1 VSALDAKAPAV
12 GRGARARTLARSTT
26 AWAQAGTLA
35 GALVAAGCDSGAASG
50 GAHAGA
56 GVSGREDSGVSLR
69 IVAFDPTVLGR
80 LGIRVEAAGI
90 SAPAHTVRVS
100 GTLEYD
106 LDHYAEVGALLEGR
120 VASVKARVGDHVSKG
135 QLLATLVVPS
145 IAEAQA
151 GYLTARAAA
160 VAARKNRDREAD
172 LLGNQLTTAREAELA
187 SSDAAKAQA
196 DMGAAEGKLRALRVA
211 DPDSDTNIAGAGAY
225 KLSAPIDGVVVD
237 RDAVLGGFLE
247 PNKTAFVVADLS
259 ELRASLEI
267 FEGDLPY
274 VLPGAEV
281 RITVD
286 AVPGKVYQGHVALL
300 DPQVGGATRSVRARV
315 AVPNP
320 DGDLR
325 PGFFVRAA
333 IALPPDLLAS
343 RLLVPAEAIQPL
355 GGEDVVFVER
365 MPGSYEVRPIRLTKR
380 TGDGPRS
387 QASDVA
393 DVAEGLARGE
403 NIVVEG
409 AFLLRGEVTRQ

>member
-1 VSALDAKAPAV
+1 MTRS
-12 GRGARARTLARSTT
+12 GAAARLVRTLAC
-26 AWAQAGTLA
+26 
-35 GALVAAGCDSGAASG
+35 ALLAAGCKSGVASGAASDNTP
-50 GAHAGA
+50 
-56 GVSGREDSGVSLR
+56 VSGRGDAGASLR
-69 IVAFDPTVLGR
+69 IVAFDPTILGR
-80 LGIRVEAAGI
+80 LGIRVEAAGT
-90 SAPAHTVRVS
+90 SGPAHTVRVS

-106 LDHYAEVGALLEGR
+106 LDRYAEVGALLEGR
-120 VASVKARVGDHVSKG
+120 VASVAARVGDRVNKG
-135 QLLATLVVPS
+135 QVLATLVVPS

-160 VAARKNRDREAD
+160 VAARKNRDREVD

-196 DMGAAEGKLRALRVA
+196 DMAAAEGKLRALRV
-211 DPDSDTNIAGAGAY
+211 DVPDNDAKIGGAGAY
-225 KLSAPIDGVVVD
+225 KLTAPIDGVVVD

-274 VLPGAEV
+274 VQPGAEV

-286 AVPGKVYQGHVALL
+286 ALSGKIVRGHVALL
-300 DPQVGGATRSVRARV
+300 DPQVGGATRSVHARV

-365 MPGSYEVRPIRLTKR
+365 TPGSYEVRPVLLMKR
-380 TGDGPRS
+380 NGDGPRPP
-387 QASDVA
+387 ASDVA
-393 DVAEGLARGE
+393 EVEEGLSRGE
-403 NIVVEG
+403 NIVVQG

>member
-1 VSALDAKAPAV
+1 MSRLAIVRMLTIIVFCALF
-12 GRGARARTLARSTT
+12 S
-26 AWAQAGTLA
+26 
-35 GALVAAGCDSGAASG
+35 AGCDGGIASGAAHEDPSRRD
-50 GAHAGA
+50 AGPA
-56 GVSGREDSGVSLR
+56 LR
-69 IVAFDPTVLGR
+69 IVSFDPAVLER

-90 SAPAHTVRVS
+90 AGPAHTVRVS
-100 GTLEYD
+100 GTLDYD

-120 VASVKARVGDHVSKG
+120 VASVASRVGDHVSKG
-135 QLLATLVVPS
+135 QVLATLVVPS

-160 VAARKNRDREAD
+160 VAARKNRDRETD
-172 LLGNQLTTAREAELA
+172 LLGNQLTTAREAEVA

-196 DMGAAEGKLRALRVA
+196 DLAAAAGRLRALRVDA
-211 DPDSDTNIAGAGAY
+211 PDSDTKIDGAGSY
-225 KLSAPIDGVVVD
+225 KLASPIDGIVVA

-247 PNKTAFVVADLS
+247 PNRTAFVVADLS
-259 ELRASLEI
+259 QLRASLEI

-274 VLPGAEV
+274 VKAGADV

-286 AVPGKVYQGHVALL
+286 AVPGKVYEGKVALL

-343 RLLVPAEAIQPL
+343 RLLIPAEAVQPL

-365 MPGSYEVRPIRLTKR
+365 TPGSYEVRPVRLMKR
-380 TGDGPRS
+380 TDERRS
-387 QASDVA
+387 QSSDVA
-393 DVAEGLARGE
+393 EVADGLVRGE
-403 NIVVEG
+403 NVVVAG
-409 AFLLRGEVTRQ
+409 SFLLRGEVTRQ

>member
-1 VSALDAKAPAV
+1 VSLLKIV
-12 GRGARARTLARSTT
+12 SKLTILVS
-26 AWAQAGTLA
+26 
-35 GALVAAGCDSGAASG
+35 GALFSPGCDSSLTSGAAHDDPTRPD
-50 GAHAGA
+50 AAA
-56 GVSGREDSGVSLR
+56 LR
-69 IVAFDPTVLGR
+69 IVAFDPAVLER

-90 SAPAHTVRVS
+90 PGSAHTVRVS
-100 GTLEYD
+100 GTLDYD

-120 VASVKARVGDHVSKG
+120 VASVATRIGDHVSRG
-135 QLLATLVVPS
+135 QVLATLVVPS

-151 GYLTARAAA
+151 GFLIARAAA
-160 VAARKNRDREAD
+160 IAAKKNRDREAD

-196 DMGAAEGKLRALRVA
+196 DMAAAAGRLRALRV
-211 DPDSDTNIAGAGAY
+211 DVPDSDRKIDGAGSY
-225 KLSAPIDGVVVD
+225 KLAAPIEGTVVA

-259 ELRASLEI
+259 QLRASLEI

-274 VLPGAEV
+274 VKPDAEV

-286 AVPGKVYQGHVALL
+286 AVPGKVYRGHVALL
-300 DPQVGGATRSVRARV
+300 DPQVDGATRSVRARV

-325 PGFFVRAA
+325 PGLFVRAA
-333 IALPPDLLAS
+333 IGLPPDLLAA
-343 RLLVPAEAIQPL
+343 RLLIPAAAVQPL

-365 MPGSYEVRPIRLTKR
+365 TRGSYEVRPVRLMAAST
-380 TGDGPRS
+380 DHPRS
-387 QASDVA
+387 QSSDVA
-393 DVAEGLARGE
+393 EVADGLVRGE

-409 AFLLRGEVTRQ
+409 AFLLRGEVTHQ

>member
-1 VSALDAKAPAV
+1 MSALA
-12 GRGARARTLARSTT
+12 STT
-26 AWAQAGTLA
+26 ARVLGPLLLCAVVSAGSAGCKDGIASGKSGDPAREDA
-35 GALVAAGCDSGAASG
+35 GA
-50 GAHAGA
+50 
-56 GVSGREDSGVSLR
+56 SLR
-69 IVAFDPTVLGR
+69 IVAFDPAILVK

-90 SAPAHTVRVS
+90 AGPAHTVRVS
-100 GTLEYD
+100 GTLDYD

-120 VASVKARVGDHVSKG
+120 VSSVTARVGDHVHKG
-135 QLLATLVVPS
+135 QVLATLVVPS

-151 GYLTARAAA
+151 GYLIARAAS

-196 DMGAAEGKLRALRVA
+196 DMAAAAGKLRALRVEV
-211 DPDSDTNIAGAGAY
+211 PESDTSIDGAGTY
-225 KLSAPIDGVVVD
+225 KLAAPIDGIVVD
-237 RDAVLGGFLE
+237 RDALLGGFLE

-259 ELRASLEI
+259 TLRASLEI

-274 VLPGAEV
+274 VQPDAEV

-286 AVPGKVYQGHVALL
+286 AVPGKIYTGHVAQL
-300 DPQVGGATRSVRARV
+300 DPQMGGATRSVRARV

-325 PGFFVRAA
+325 PGLFVRAS
-333 IALPPDLLAS
+333 IGLPPELLAS
-343 RLLVPAEAIQPL
+343 RLLIPAEAVQPL

-365 MPGSYEVRPIRLTKR
+365 TPGSYEVRPVQLMKR
-380 TGDGPRS
+380 TGDGAHP

-393 DVAEGLARGE
+393 EVAQGLSRGE

>member
-1 VSALDAKAPAV
+1 VSAPTWKVRLLV
-12 GRGARARTLARSTT
+12 QLLAIV
-26 AWAQAGTLA
+26 L
-35 GALVAAGCDSGAASG
+35 LAAGCDSVAASG
-50 GAHAGA
+50 EAHEFGAVPRRDDSGASLRVVAFDPAVLERLGILVEAA
-56 GVSGREDSGVSLR
+56 GVSG
-69 IVAFDPTVLGR
+69 
-80 LGIRVEAAGI
+80 
-90 SAPAHTVRVS
+90 PAHTVRVS

-106 LDHYAEVGALLEGR
+106 LDRYAEVGALLEGR
-120 VASVKARVGDHVSKG
+120 VASVRSRVGDRVSKG

-187 SSDAAKAQA
+187 SSDAARAQA
-196 DMGAAEGKLRALRVA
+196 DMAAAEGRLRALRVA
-211 DPDSDTNIAGAGAY
+211 VPDSDTNIDGAGAY
-225 KLSAPIDGVVVD
+225 KLQAPIDGVVVA

-259 ELRASLEI
+259 ELRASLDI

-274 VLPGAEV
+274 VQPGAEV

-286 AVPGKVYQGHVALL
+286 AIPGKVYEGRVALL

-320 DGDLR
+320 SGDLR

-343 RLLVPAEAIQPL
+343 RLLIPAEAVQPL

-365 MPGSYEVRPIRLTKR
+365 TPGSYEVRPVRLASASPGR
-380 TGDGPRS
+380 PPPSG
-387 QASDVA
+387 SDVA
-393 DVAEGLARGE
+393 EVTGGLSRGE
-403 NIVVEG
+403 DIVVRG
-409 AFLLRGEVTRQ
+409 AFLLRAEVTRQ

>member
-1 VSALDAKAPAV
+1 VTPHQIVGKLTILVSCGLF
-12 GRGARARTLARSTT
+12 S
-26 AWAQAGTLA
+26 
-35 GALVAAGCDSGAASG
+35 AGCDGGVASGAAHEDVSKG
-50 GAHAGA
+50 DAGA
-56 GVSGREDSGVSLR
+56 ALR
-69 IVAFDPTVLGR
+69 VVAFDPAVLER

-90 SAPAHTVRVS
+90 TGPAHTVRVS
-100 GTLEYD
+100 GTLDYD

-120 VASVKARVGDHVSKG
+120 VASVASRIGDHVAKG
-135 QLLATLVVPS
+135 QVLAKLVVPS

-172 LLGNQLTTAREAELA
+172 LLGSQLTTAREAELA

-196 DMGAAEGKLRALRVA
+196 DLAAATGRLRALRV
-211 DPDSDTNIAGAGAY
+211 DVPDNDTKIEGAGSY
-225 KLSAPIDGVVVD
+225 KLVAPIEGTVVA

-247 PNKTAFVVADLS
+247 PNRTAFVVADLS
-259 ELRASLEI
+259 QLRASLEI

-274 VLPGAEV
+274 VKPDADV

-325 PGFFVRAA
+325 PGLFVRAA

-343 RLLVPAEAIQPL
+343 RLLIPAAAVQPL

-365 MPGSYEVRPIRLTKR
+365 TPGSYEVRPVRLMER
-380 TGDGPRS
+380 ASDGLRS
-387 QASDVA
+387 QSSEVA
-393 DVAEGLARGE
+393 EVAEGLTRGE

>member
-1 VSALDAKAPAV
+1 VSALTLT
-12 GRGARARTLARSTT
+12 RTV
-26 AWAQAGTLA
+26 
-35 GALVAAGCDSGAASG
+35 ALLVCGLCAAGCDGAAASG
-50 GAHAGA
+50 ASHEDLSRRDAGA
-56 GVSGREDSGVSLR
+56 ALR
-69 IVAFDPTVLGR
+69 IVAFDPTVLER

-90 SAPAHTVRVS
+90 SGPAHTVRVS
-100 GTLEYD
+100 GTLDYD
-106 LDHYAEVGALLEGR
+106 FDHYAEVGALMEGR
-120 VASVKARVGDHVSKG
+120 VASVTSRVGDHVTKG
-135 QLLATLVVPS
+135 QVLAMLVVPS

-160 VAARKNRDREAD
+160 VAARKNRDRETD

-187 SSDAAKAQA
+187 SSEAAKAQA
-196 DMGAAEGKLRALRVA
+196 DLAAATGRLRALRVDA
-211 DPDSDTNIAGAGAY
+211 PDTDTKIDGAGSYRLA
-225 KLSAPIDGVVVD
+225 APIDGVVVA
-237 RDAVLGGFLE
+237 RDAVLGGFLQ
-247 PNKTAFVVADLS
+247 PDRTAFVVADLS
-259 ELRASLEI
+259 NLRASLEI

-274 VLPGAEV
+274 VKTGADV

-286 AVPGKVYQGHVALL
+286 AVPGKVYQGKVALL

-325 PGFFVRAA
+325 PGFFVRAS

-343 RLLVPAEAIQPL
+343 RLLIPAAAVQPL

-365 MPGSYEVRPIRLTKR
+365 TPGSYEVRPVRLVER

-387 QASDVA
+387 QSSDVA
-393 DVAEGLARGE
+393 EIADGLARGE